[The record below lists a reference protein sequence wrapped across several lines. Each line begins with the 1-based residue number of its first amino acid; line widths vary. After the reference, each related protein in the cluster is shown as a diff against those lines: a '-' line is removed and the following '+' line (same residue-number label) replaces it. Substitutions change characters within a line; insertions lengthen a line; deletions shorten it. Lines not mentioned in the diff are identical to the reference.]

1 MLVGIKLDDYR
12 RRRAR
17 LLGLPENATDAD
29 VHTHIMKGI
38 PIAQLAKLL
47 RNGDIDTHAC
57 EQISPGLAL
66 KERLANR
73 TTTPGVS
80 PDDRLSADESDRLY
94 RVVHTVVI
102 AEFLFG
108 SRDKA
113 QRWLSKPKDRFSGNS
128 PLQML
133 TSTAGAQLVEE
144 LMAQLAEGFVL

>member
-1 MLVGIKLDDYR
+1 MLVRIKADDYR
-12 RRRAR
+12 RRKAK

-38 PIAQLAKLL
+38 AIAQLAKLL

-66 KERLANR
+66 KERLADK

-94 RVVHTVVI
+94 RVLHTVVV

-133 TSTAGAQLVEE
+133 ASTAGAQLVEE
-144 LMAQLAEGFVL
+144 LMTQLAEGLVL

>member
-1 MLVGIKLDDYR
+1 DDYR

>member
-1 MLVGIKLDDYR
+1 MLVRIKADDYR
-12 RRRAR
+12 RRKAK

-38 PIAQLAKLL
+38 PITQLAKLL
-47 RNGDIDTHAC
+47 RDGDIDTHAC

-66 KERLANR
+66 KERLADR

-94 RVVHTVVI
+94 RVVHTVVV

-133 TSTAGAQLVEE
+133 ASTAGAQLVEK
-144 LMAQLAEGFVL
+144 LMTQLAEGLVL

>member
-1 MLVGIKLDDYR
+1 MLEGTQVEDYR

-17 LLGLPENATDAD
+17 LLGLPENATEAD

-57 EQISPGLAL
+57 EQVSPGLAL
-66 KERLANR
+66 KKRLADR

-94 RVVHTVVI
+94 RVVHTVVV

-133 TSTAGAQLVEE
+133 ASTAGTQLVEE
-144 LMAQLAEGFVL
+144 LMTQLAEGLVL

>member
-73 TTTPGVS
+73 MTTPGVS

>member
-1 MLVGIKLDDYR
+1 MLVGITVEDYR
-12 RRRAR
+12 RRKAK

-38 PIAQLAKLL
+38 PVAQLAELL
-47 RNGDIDTHAC
+47 RYGDIDTHAY

-66 KERLANR
+66 NERLAAR
-73 TTTPGVS
+73 MTTPGAS
-80 PDDRLSADESDRLY
+80 PDDRLSADESDRLF
-94 RVVHTVVI
+94 RVVHTVVV
-102 AEFLFG
+102 AEILFG

-133 TSTAGAQLVEE
+133 TSSAGAQLVEE
-144 LMAQLAEGFVL
+144 LMTQLAEGLVL

>member
-1 MLVGIKLDDYR
+1 MLVRIKADDYR
-12 RRRAR
+12 RRKAK

-38 PIAQLAKLL
+38 PITQLAKLL
-47 RNGDIDTHAC
+47 RDGDIDTHAC

-66 KERLANR
+66 KERLADR

-94 RVVHTVVI
+94 RVVHTVVV

-133 TSTAGAQLVEE
+133 ASTAGAQLVEE
-144 LMAQLAEGFVL
+144 LMTQLAEGLVL

>member
-1 MLVGIKLDDYR
+1 MLVGIKADDYR
-12 RRRAR
+12 RRKAK

-47 RNGDIDTHAC
+47 RNGDIDIHAC

-66 KERLANR
+66 KESLADR
-73 TTTPGVS
+73 TTTPDAS

-94 RVVHTVVI
+94 RVVHTVVV

-108 SRDKA
+108 SRNKA

-133 TSTAGAQLVEE
+133 ASTAGAQLVEE
-144 LMAQLAEGFVL
+144 LMTQLAEGLVL

>member
-1 MLVGIKLDDYR
+1 MLVGIKANDYR
-12 RRRAR
+12 RRKAK

-47 RNGDIDTHAC
+47 RNGDIAPHAC

-73 TTTPGVS
+73 TTTPSVS

-113 QRWLSKPKDRFSGNS
+113 QRWLSKPKDRFFGNS

-133 TSTAGAQLVEE
+133 ASTAGAQLVEE
-144 LMAQLAEGFVL
+144 LMTQLAEGLVL